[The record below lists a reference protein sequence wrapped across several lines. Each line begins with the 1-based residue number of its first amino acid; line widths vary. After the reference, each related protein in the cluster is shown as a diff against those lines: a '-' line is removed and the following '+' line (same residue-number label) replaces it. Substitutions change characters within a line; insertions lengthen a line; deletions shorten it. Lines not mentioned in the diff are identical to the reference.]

1 MNIQA
6 YRDEILLKLTGYIL
20 ESEVVGTDN
29 TGNKDYSTLDR
40 IINSAFREIRRYYC
54 STRLATIPFSSCI
67 DLSEVGVSSVSAVFR
82 SKGYMSNDPQATTM
96 QADPVYMAQW
106 QILGGNGNLDNLNGW
121 VLNYGAWNT
130 MLQMRNTVSTDL
142 TFRFDEYTKKL
153 YINIAM
159 DRPSYITIEYV
170 PECTSVEEI
179 VSDYWIDMLMRMS
192 VGIAKQVVGRVRT
205 RFTQSNAQW
214 TMDGETLLAEG
225 NEEVNNLREYL
236 AANTQ
241 LMYPVD

>member
-6 YRDEILLKLTGYIL
+6 YRDEILLKLTGYVL
-20 ESEVVGTDN
+20 ESEIVGTD
-29 TGNKDYSTLDR
+29 TAGNKDYSTLDR

-54 STRLATIPFSSCI
+54 STRLATIPFFFFF
-67 DLSEVGVSSVSAVFR
+67 DLSEVGVSSVSAVYR
-82 SKGYMSNDPQATTM
+82 SKGYMSNNPQATTM

-170 PECTSVEEI
+170 PECKSVEEI
-179 VSDYWIDMLMRMS
+179 VSDYWVDMLMRMS
-192 VGIAKQVVGRVRT
+192 VAIAKQVVGRIRT
-205 RFTQSNAQW
+205 RFTQSNALW
-214 TMDGETLLAEG
+214 TMDGEALLAEG
-225 NEEVNNLREYL
+225 NEEMNNLREYL

-241 LMYPVD
+241 LIYPVD

>member
-6 YRDEILLKLTGYIL
+6 YRDEILLKLTGYVL
-20 ESEVVGTDN
+20 ESEIVGTD
-29 TGNKDYSTLDR
+29 TAGNKDYSTLDR

-67 DLSEVGVSSVSAVFR
+67 DLSEVGVSSVSAVYR
-82 SKGYMSNDPQATTM
+82 SKGYMSNNPQATTM

-159 DRPSYITIEYV
+159 DRPSYITIE
-170 PECTSVEEI
+170 
-179 VSDYWIDMLMRMS
+179 
-192 VGIAKQVVGRVRT
+192 
-205 RFTQSNAQW
+205 
-214 TMDGETLLAEG
+214 
-225 NEEVNNLREYL
+225 
-236 AANTQ
+236 
-241 LMYPVD
+241 

>member
-1 MNIQA
+1 
-6 YRDEILLKLTGYIL
+6 
-20 ESEVVGTDN
+20 
-29 TGNKDYSTLDR
+29 
-40 IINSAFREIRRYYC
+40 
-54 STRLATIPFSSCI
+54 
-67 DLSEVGVSSVSAVFR
+67 
-82 SKGYMSNDPQATTM
+82 MSNNPQATTM

-106 QILGGNGNLDNLNGW
+106 QILGGNGNLDNLNSW

-192 VGIAKQVVGRVRT
+192 VAIAKQVVGRIRT
-205 RFTQSNAQW
+205 RFTQSNALW
-214 TMDGETLLAEG
+214 TMDGEALLAEG
-225 NEEVNNLREYL
+225 NEEMNNLREYL

-241 LMYPVD
+241 LMYPID